1 MARSTELW
9 FTTSTTS
16 SNSVTGIVIPGIL
29 AAGVLGTVHPPQ
41 PAYAGR
47 PSEKPFSAQATSNTG
62 GVQTWELS
70 NERAPVS
77 DEAFVDLALGLAS
90 RQTDLGPEIS
100 RVLARRMSDLYE

>member
-1 MARSTELW
+1 MAQSTELW

-16 SNSVTGIVIPGIL
+16 SNSVSGIIIPGIL
-29 AAGVLGTVHPPQ
+29 AAGVLGTLQPTL

-47 PSEKPFSAQATSNTG
+47 SAEKPFSAQATSNTA

-70 NERAPVS
+70 NERVPVS

-90 RQTDLGPEIS
+90 MQTDLGPEINK
-100 RVLARRMSDLYE
+100 VLARRMSDLYE